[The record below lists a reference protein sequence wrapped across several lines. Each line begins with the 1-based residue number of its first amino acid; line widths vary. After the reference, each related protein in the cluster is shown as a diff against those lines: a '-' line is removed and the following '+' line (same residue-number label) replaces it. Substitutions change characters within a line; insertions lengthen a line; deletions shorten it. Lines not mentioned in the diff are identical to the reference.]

1 MMIPEHFQRLPES
14 IQQVVIN
21 GLDDEIMSG
30 LEKLEQ
36 ANLDPSATKEAVKFI
51 EGDVFRAT
59 QLRNTFVDIKDT
71 I

>member
-1 MMIPEHFQRLPES
+1 MMIPQHFQRLPES
-14 IQQVVIN
+14 VKKIVID
-21 GLDDEIMSG
+21 GLDSEILAG
-30 LEKLEQ
+30 IEKLEQ
-36 ANLDPSATKEAVKFI
+36 ANLDQSAPEVAVKFI